1 MRFNRALPAAT
12 LLLALAGCDS
22 VLTTTPQSNVPA
34 DQIIVDSKSALGA
47 LNGAYDGLQSL
58 SYYGL
63 DIQLL
68 GDLPADN
75 STWVGTYQFL
85 GDIENN
91 DIKAD
96 NPEVTDMWEAIYD
109 EINRDNVILA
119 RVPEVT
125 AIDDATKNEVMGE
138 AYFLRALSYH
148 NLVKFWGA
156 VPMPLTPV
164 QSADDASKFTRTP
177 VLEVYTQILSD
188 LDKAATMISNTSN
201 TRHATKMAVDAIRA
215 RVLFYRASVPGA
227 NAAADYQSALDAA
240 NKVLAGRDTLTVP
253 FGNLFTAE
261 GTDTPEDIFRVSFT
275 AAEYNELGYYW
286 LYAGRTE
293 VRPTKA
299 LANTYVANDLRKP
312 VTLGPRTPGS
322 SSLQANKWPTTV
334 GAEDPHVIR
343 LAEVVLIKA
352 EALARLNRLAEA
364 VDEYNKVR
372 VRAGLPKHVFGVDVK
387 TQADVLAAIM
397 LERRHEF
404 AFEGDRWPDLVRAGL
419 ASTVKSL
426 SDPGFVL
433 FPIPAREVTTTNG
446 SVTQNP
452 GYGT

>member
-1 MRFNRALPAAT
+1 MRLKTAFPAA
-12 LLLALAGCDS
+12 LLLLSAVGCDN
-22 VLTTTPQSNVPA
+22 VLTTTPESNVPA
-34 DQIIVDSKSALGA
+34 DQTIVDSKSALGA
-47 LNGAYDGLQSL
+47 LTGAYDGLQSL

-91 DIKAD
+91 QIAAD
-96 NPEVTDMWEAIYD
+96 NPEITDMWTAIYRQID
-109 EINRDNVILA
+109 RDNVILA
-119 RVPEVT
+119 RVPEV
-125 AIDDATKNEVMGE
+125 ASIDDDTRDEVMGE
-138 AYFLRALSYH
+138 AYFLRALAYS

-156 VPMPLTPV
+156 VPVPLTPV
-164 QSADDASKFTRTP
+164 KSADDASSYTRTP
-177 VLEVYTQILSD
+177 VLDVYTQILSD
-188 LDKAATMISNTSN
+188 LDRAAALIDNKSD
-201 TRHATKMAVDAIRA
+201 TRRATPMAVDAIRA

-227 NAAADYQSALDAA
+227 DASADYQAALDAA
-240 NKVLAGRDTLTVP
+240 NVVLEGRDTLTVP
-253 FGNLFTAE
+253 FGDLFTAN
-261 GTDTPEDIFRVSFT
+261 GADTDEDIFRVSFT
-275 AAEYNELGYYW
+275 PAEYNELGYYW

-293 VRPTKA
+293 VRPTKE
-299 LANTYVANDLRKP
+299 LAATFAANDLRKP
-312 VTLGPRTPGS
+312 FTFGPRTSGS
-322 SSLQANKWPTTV
+322 SQLQATKWPTTV
-334 GAEDPHVIR
+334 GAEHPHVIR

-372 VRAGLPKHVFGVDVK
+372 IRAGLPRHVLGVDVT

-419 ASTVKSL
+419 AGTVKDL
-426 SDPGFVL
+426 ADPGYVL
-433 FPIPAREVTTTNG
+433 FPIPERDITTTPG
-446 SVTQNP
+446 LGQNP
-452 GYGT
+452 GY

>member
-1 MRFNRALPAAT
+1 M
-12 LLLALAGCDS
+12 LLLAAAGCDN
-22 VLTTTPQSNVPA
+22 VLTTSPQSNIPA

-91 DIKAD
+91 QIAAD
-96 NPEVTDMWEAIYD
+96 NPEVTDMWEAIYE
-109 EINRDNVILA
+109 EINRDNVILT

-125 AIDDATKNEVMGE
+125 AIDDATRDEVMGE

-156 VPMPLTPV
+156 VPMPLAPV
-164 QSADDASKFTRTP
+164 QSADDASNYTRTP

-188 LDKAATMISNTSN
+188 LDKAASLISNTSN
-201 TRHATKMAVDAIRA
+201 TRHATKMAVQAIRA
-215 RVLFYRASVPGA
+215 RVLFYRASVAGA
-227 NAAADYQSALDAA
+227 NAAADYQAALDAA
-240 NKVLAGRDTLTVP
+240 NTVLAGRDTLTVP
-253 FGNLFTAE
+253 FADLFTAE

-293 VRPTKA
+293 VRPTKE
-299 LANTYVANDLRKP
+299 LASTFAANDLRKP
-312 VTLGPRTPGS
+312 VTLGPRTSGS
-322 SSLQANKWPTTV
+322 SQLQANKWPTTV

-372 VRAGLPKHVFGVDVK
+372 VRAGLPKHVLGVDVT

-419 ASTVKSL
+419 AATVKDL
-426 SDPGFVL
+426 AKPGYVL

-446 SVTQNP
+446 NVTQNP
-452 GYGT
+452 DYGT

>member
-1 MRFNRALPAAT
+1 MRLIRSLPAA
-12 LLLALAGCDS
+12 LLVFSATGCDN
-22 VLTTTPQSNVPA
+22 VLTTTPRSNVPA
-34 DQIIVDSKSALGA
+34 DQLIVDSKSALGA
-47 LNGAYDGLQSL
+47 LTGAYDGLQSL

-85 GDIENN
+85 GQIENN
-91 DIKAD
+91 RIAAD
-96 NPEVTDMWEAIYD
+96 NPEVTDMWTAIYRQID
-109 EINRDNVILA
+109 RDNVILT

-125 AIDDATKNEVMGE
+125 AIDDATKDQVMGD
-138 AYFLRALSYH
+138 AYFLRALGYS

-156 VPMPLTPV
+156 VPMPLAPV
-164 QSADDASKFTRTP
+164 QSADDASKYTRTP
-177 VLEVYTQILSD
+177 VLGVYTQILSD
-188 LDKAATMISNTSN
+188 LDAAASRIKNKTNK
-201 TRHATKMAVDAIRA
+201 RRATPMAVEAIRA

-227 NAAADYQSALDAA
+227 NAAADYQAALDAA
-240 NKVLAGRDTLTVP
+240 NVVLAGRDTLTVP
-253 FGNLFTAE
+253 FGNLFSAT
-261 GTDTPEDIFRVSFT
+261 GTDTDEDIFRVSFT

-293 VRPTKA
+293 VRPTKE
-299 LANTYVANDLRKP
+299 LASTFKPGDLRAP
-312 VTLGPRTPGS
+312 YTFGPRTSGS
-322 SSLQANKWPTTV
+322 SQLQATKWPTTS
-334 GAEDPHVIR
+334 GTEHPHVIR

-372 VRAGLPKHVFGVDVK
+372 IRAGLPKHVLGVDVT
-387 TQADVLAAIM
+387 TQADVLSAIM

-419 ASTVKSL
+419 AGSVKSL
-426 SDPGFVL
+426 TDPGFVL
-433 FPIPAREVTTTNG
+433 FPIPLRDITTTPG
-446 SVTQNP
+446 LTQNP

>member
-1 MRFNRALPAAT
+1 MRLTRAFPAAA
-12 LLLALAGCDS
+12 LALLAVGCDN
-22 VLTTTPQSNVPA
+22 VLTTSPQSSIPA
-34 DQIIVDSKSALGA
+34 DQMIVDSKSALGA

-91 DIKAD
+91 QIAAD

-109 EINRDNVILA
+109 EINRDNVILT

-125 AIDDATKNEVMGE
+125 AIDDDTRNEVMGE

-156 VPMPLTPV
+156 VPMPLAPV
-164 QSADDASKFTRTP
+164 QSADDASKYTRTP

-188 LDKAATMISNTSN
+188 LDKAASMISNTTN
-201 TRHATKMAVDAIRA
+201 TRRATKMAVEAIRA

-227 NAAADYQSALDAA
+227 NAAADYQAALDAA
-240 NKVLAGRDTLTVP
+240 NTVLAGRDTLTVP

-293 VRPTKA
+293 VRPTKE
-299 LANTYVANDLRKP
+299 LANTFSANDLRKP

-372 VRAGLPKHVFGVDVK
+372 VRAGLPKHVLGVDVT

-419 ASTVKSL
+419 AGTVKDL
-426 SDPGFVL
+426 ADPGFVL
-433 FPIPAREVTTTNG
+433 FPIPSREITTTNG

>member
-1 MRFNRALPAAT
+1 M
-12 LLLALAGCDS
+12 LLLAAAGCDN

-91 DIKAD
+91 QIAAD
-96 NPEVTDMWEAIYD
+96 NPEVTDMWEAIYE
-109 EINRDNVILA
+109 EIDRDNVILT

-125 AIDDATKNEVMGE
+125 AIDDATKNKVMGE

-156 VPMPLTPV
+156 VPMPLAPV
-164 QSADDASKFTRTP
+164 QSADDASKYTRTP
-177 VLEVYTQILSD
+177 VLDVYTQILSD

-201 TRHATKMAVDAIRA
+201 TRHATKTAVDAIRA

-227 NAAADYQSALDAA
+227 SAAADYQAALDAA

-253 FGNLFTAE
+253 FGNLFTAN
-261 GTDTPEDIFRVSFT
+261 GTDTGEDIFRVSFT

-293 VRPTKA
+293 VRPTKE
-299 LANTYVANDLRKP
+299 LASTFKAGDLRAP
-312 VTLGPRTPGS
+312 YTFGPRTSGS
-322 SSLQANKWPTTV
+322 SQLQATKWPTTI
-334 GAEDPHVIR
+334 GAEHPHVIR

-352 EALARLNRLAEA
+352 EALARLNRLPEA

-372 VRAGLPKHVFGVDVK
+372 IRAGLPKHILGVDVT

-397 LERRHEF
+397 LERRHEL

-419 ASTVKSL
+419 AGTVKDL
-426 SDPGFVL
+426 ANPGFVL
-433 FPIPAREVTTTNG
+433 FPIPSREITTTNG
-446 SVTQNP
+446 NVTQNP